1 MIIINPQLEC
11 KKNIIA
17 NHKTFP
23 HLYIWNDEL
32 KEYENISKFWWD
44 FDEDYN
50 LVIETMLD
58 GEQLIAEILR
68 VLNKQRE
75 FVKIIIKT
83 EQKKLASINKMLKGE
98 I

>member
-1 MIIINPQLEC
+1 MIIINPQLEG

-32 KEYENISKFWWD
+32 KEYENISKFWWN
-44 FDEDYN
+44 FDKDYN
-50 LVIETMLD
+50 LVVETMLD
-58 GEQLIAEILR
+58 GEQLRAEILR

-98 I
+98 N

>member
-1 MIIINPQLEC
+1 MIIINPQLEG

-58 GEQLIAEILR
+58 GEQLRAEILR

-75 FVKIIIKT
+75 FAKIIIKT

-98 I
+98 N